1 MLPGCTPWPAE
12 VARGYREKGIWRGQ
26 TMGAMLA
33 ELAARHRDRTAL
45 VHHDRRISYAEL
57 DAWADRLAAGFAA
70 HGVVHGERVV
80 VQLPNTPEFIAIVFG
95 LSRIGAIPVFSL
107 VAHRVTELTHLVR
120 LSGATGYVLPETYRR
135 FDHLDLARQVRAE
148 TDTLRTLFVFG
159 DRADGFVALSDVE
172 AAGTAAREAGTAAGQ
187 ALSPDADPSD
197 VAFFLLSG
205 GTTAL
210 PKMIPRTHDDYVYQS
225 ELAAQVCQMSAE
237 DVYLAVL
244 PVEFNFAFGCPGVI
258 GTLQTGGTAVLADTP
273 NPLDCFPLVER
284 HGVTVTAMVPSV
296 VALWLEAAE
305 WNDADLSSLRLVQVG
320 GARMTREF
328 TARIGPGLGCS
339 LQQVFGMAEGLLCFS
354 RPDDPADAVLTTQGR
369 PISPAD
375 EMLVVGPDGDPL
387 PSGEIGELL
396 TRGPYTL
403 RGYYRVPEYN
413 ARAFTP
419 DGFFRTGDLAR
430 LTPAGDLVIE
440 GRIKEMIIRGG
451 DKISAGEVEDHLL
464 AHPGVT
470 AAAVTAVPDDLLGER
485 ICAHLI
491 VDGRRPSLAELKR
504 AMHAR
509 GVADYKLPDAVRF
522 VTEFPLTPLGK
533 IDKLALAAA
542 AASERK
548 AEV

>member
-1 MLPGCTPWPAE
+1 MLAGCTPWPEE
-12 VARGYREKGIWRGQ
+12 VAGGYREKGIWRGQ

-33 ELAARHRDRTAL
+33 ALARRHRDTAAL
-45 VHHDRRISYAEL
+45 VHRDRRISYAEL
-57 DAWADRLAAGFAA
+57 DGWADRLAAGFAA
-70 HGVVHGERVV
+70 HGVARGERVV
-80 VQLPNTPEFIAIVFG
+80 VQLPNTPEFVAIVFG
-95 LSRIGAIPVFSL
+95 LSRLGAVPVFSL
-107 VAHRVTELTHLVR
+107 VAHRATELTHLVR
-120 LSGATGYVLPETYRR
+120 LSGATGYVLPETYRGI
-135 FDHLDLARQVRAE
+135 DHLALARQLRAE
-148 TDTLRTLFVFG
+148 TDTLRTMFVLG
-159 DRADGFVALSDVE
+159 DPADGFVALAAVE
-172 AAGTAAREAGTAAGQ
+172 AAGDAGIAAQEAPP
-187 ALSPDADPSD
+187 PDPDPSD

-210 PKMIPRTHDDYVYQS
+210 PKLIPRTHDDYVYQS
-225 ELAAQVCQMSAE
+225 ELAAQVCEMSAD
-237 DVYLAVL
+237 DVYLAAL

-296 VALWLEAAE
+296 VALWLDAAE
-305 WNDADLSSLRLVQVG
+305 WNEADLSSLRLVQVG

-328 TARIGPGLGCS
+328 TARIAPGLGCS

-354 RPDDPADAVLTTQGR
+354 RPDDPAEAVLTTQGR

-375 EMLVVGPDGDPL
+375 EVLVVGPDGDPL
-387 PSGEIGELL
+387 PSGEIGELV

-464 AHPGVT
+464 AHPVVT

-485 ICAHLI
+485 ICAHLV
-491 VDGRRPSLAELKR
+491 VDGPAPSLTELKR

-548 AEV
+548 ADV